1 MVAAPSRCR
10 RTSPMRRYHETF
22 SDRVGP
28 VEDFD
33 AVFNVNV
40 RGTFNALQ
48 QAAKRVADGGR
59 VITMSTSVL
68 GMSFP
73 GYATYATSKAA
84 SNCSPASWPT
94 NCAGATSASTRSRQ
108 APPRSSCSSTG
119 WRNLRRWSGSARWH
133 LDFLLARE

>member
-40 RGTFNALQ
+40 RSTFNALQ

-59 VITMSTSVL
+59 VIIMSTSVL

-73 GYATYATSKAA
+73 GYATYAASKAA
-84 SNCSPASWPT
+84 SKCSKNTAASGKT
-94 NCAGATSASTRSRQ
+94 GA
-108 APPRSSCSSTG
+108 
-119 WRNLRRWSGSARWH
+119 SGACGP
-133 LDFLLARE
+133 FM